1 MHNYTKL
8 TLILVALT
16 VAACTKP
23 GPIESAANQIT
34 DTAMKTR
41 YANPADMAQLETR
54 ATNEYGMGAKKLV
67 SSCAV
72 AALKYVK
79 VRDDQAAKIAAE
91 IASPG
96 TPDTAIRDLAIG
108 AGNHMERCISL
119 PTAYDISKKE

>member
-1 MHNYTKL
+1 MFDYFKV
-8 TLILVALT
+8 TLILAVVG
-16 VAACTKP
+16 VAACGKA
-23 GPIESAANQIT
+23 GPIESAADQIAAT
-34 DTAMKTR
+34 TLKTR
-41 YANPADMAQLETR
+41 YANPAELAQLESR
-54 ATNEYGMGAKKLV
+54 ATSDYGMSSKKLV
-67 SSCAV
+67 SGCAA

-79 VRDDQAAKIAAE
+79 VSDEQAGKVAAE